1 MHLTDNVQAKPTLLV
16 ATTSNVGFAC
26 TLSVKCIHG
35 HHHFTVEP
43 LRVQLAVVSITP
55 TNTQVSE
62 DNTDEENMAPLDE
75 STEVSTSKDN
85 SVKVTP
91 EENTNSMSENSNE
104 TPQKKCGRPVS
115 SCKIEDYAINYLA
128 YLMMQLF
135 GNGISC
141 IETMLGMLGIA
152 IASGNC
158 TSWTTIGN
166 WLGVAQQKVADAVQ
180 KSI

>member
-1 MHLTDNVQAKPTLLV
+1 
-16 ATTSNVGFAC
+16 
-26 TLSVKCIHG
+26 
-35 HHHFTVEP
+35 
-43 LRVQLAVVSITP
+43 
-55 TNTQVSE
+55 
-62 DNTDEENMAPLDE
+62 
-75 STEVSTSKDN
+75 
-85 SVKVTP
+85 
-91 EENTNSMSENSNE
+91 
-104 TPQKKCGRPVS
+104 
-115 SCKIEDYAINYLA
+115 
-128 YLMMQLF
+128 MMQLF